1 MKFLILAG
9 GTGKRL
15 KSKKSKPLTKLN
27 NKPLIK
33 YILDIINNLN
43 KNSKKI
49 IIANP
54 KNYNDL
60 ENMADKNTRIYIQEK
75 PLGTAHAA
83 KIGIDHIDENEDVFI
98 LYSDTPL
105 FRDSTLYAMYEH
117 HRLTKS
123 DITFMSG
130 LTNIQYPYAVV
141 YRDENGKVIELEEHG
156 TPQYNPP
163 YEYSIGAYIMKA
175 GIFKKLF
182 SEIKPHPETH
192 EYYIPELIIKAIEKN
207 LTVEGY
213 ICLDEDEYLG
223 INTYE
228 DLKLAKEILLKREV
242 SDSQIQEEKHIKF
255 GTGGWR
261 AHIGRGFTLQNVKK
275 LTQAISNYLKIQGKA
290 NNPVIIGF
298 DNRFLSDEAAKEI
311 SCVLSANNIKNYI
324 STAPIPTPLVTFTVL
339 EKKGALGMVVTASH
353 NPYNYNGIKVE
364 TEDGLPIPLYMSE
377 EIEKLAN
384 KIEKISWI
392 PYSVAKEK
400 NFTKECDF
408 RRKYLDYLENKL
420 DYTEIKNTGLKICF
434 DSMYGSGTTTIQL
447 ALIGARCDLKIIRGY
462 RDTLFEGSSPAPTE
476 ERLSHLI
483 YEMKNGNFD
492 VGMAVDGDAD
502 RIVLVDE
509 KGNFLHTNE
518 VISLLWYYMHEIKG
532 FKGGVVRN
540 VGTSHNIDRLCE
552 SFNEKTYEVPVGF
565 KYIAEGIKK
574 YNALV
579 GGESSG
585 GITFIDHIME
595 KDGVYAAML
604 VVEMLAKTG
613 EKISTIL
620 EKIKSIVGEWM
631 LYFEKNYDIL
641 PKTKINL
648 NKFFS
653 EEHKTIAGYN
663 VIEKRTIDGH
673 KYILEGGR
681 WVLLRPSGT
690 EPLIRII
697 GEAKNKN
704 EIEKILNFLIK
715 KLEL

>member
-9 GTGKRL
+9 GNGKRL
-15 KSKKSKPLTKLN
+15 KSKKSKPLTELN

-33 YILDIINNLN
+33 YILDIVNSLN
-43 KNSKKI
+43 KNSEKI

-60 ENMADKNTRIYIQEK
+60 EDMIDKNTHIYIQDK
-75 PLGTAHAA
+75 PLGTAHAT
-83 KIGIDHIDENEDVFI
+83 KIGMDHIEDKEDVFI

-123 DITFMSG
+123 NITFMSG
-130 LTNIQYPYAVV
+130 LTSIKYPYAVV
-141 YRDENGKVIELEEHG
+141 YRDDDGKVIRLEEHG
-156 TPQYNPP
+156 DPEYDPP

-175 GIFKKLF
+175 GVFKSLY
-182 SEIKPHPETH
+182 SEIKPHPDTD
-192 EYYIPELIIKAIEKN
+192 EYYIPEVIIKAIEKK
-207 LTVEGY
+207 LSVEGY

-223 INTYE
+223 INTPE
-228 DLKLAKEILLKREV
+228 DLKLAEEILLKREV
-242 SDSQIQEEKHIKF
+242 SDSQIQEEKYIKF

-275 LTQAISNYLKIQGKA
+275 LTQAISNYLKMNGKT
-290 NNPVIIGF
+290 NKPVIIGY

-311 SCVLSANNIKNYI
+311 SSVLSANNIKNYL
-324 STAPIPTPLVTFTVL
+324 STTPIPTPLVTFTVL
-339 EKKGALGMVVTASH
+339 EKKAALGIVVTASH

-364 TEDGLPIPLYMSE
+364 TEDGLPIPLHMSE
-377 EIEKLAN
+377 EIEKISN
-384 KIEKISWI
+384 SIDKISWI
-392 PYSVAKEK
+392 PYPVAKEK

-420 DYTEIKNTGLKICF
+420 DYDSIKNAGLKVCF

-447 ALIGARCDLKIIRGY
+447 ALIGARCDLEIIRGY
-462 RDTLFEGSSPAPTE
+462 RDTLFEGSAPAPTE
-476 ERLSHLI
+476 EKLSHLI
-483 YEMKNGNFD
+483 YKMKNGDFD

-509 KGNFLHTNE
+509 KGKFLHTNE

-540 VGTSHNIDRLCE
+540 VGTSHNIDNLCKI
-552 SFNEKTYEVPVGF
+552 FNEKTYEVPVGF
-565 KYIAEGIKK
+565 KYIAEGIRKH
-574 YNALV
+574 NALV

-585 GITFIDHIME
+585 GITFRDHIME

-613 EKISTIL
+613 EKISRLL
-620 EKIKSIVGEWM
+620 EKIKNMVGKW
-631 LYFEKNYDIL
+631 LIFFEKNYNIS
-641 PKTKINL
+641 PEIKIKL
-648 NKFFS
+648 NKFFN
-653 EEHKTIAGYN
+653 EEHKTIAGYK
-663 VIEKRTIDGH
+663 VIEKRTIDGY

-690 EPLIRII
+690 EPLLRMI
-697 GEAKNKN
+697 GEAKNEK
-704 EIEKILNFLIK
+704 EIEKILSFLVK